1 MVTHLADFSFESLIE
16 MEMEIL
22 LVTSAQQENNNAS
35 LIFVRYIINIIKINN

>member
-1 MVTHLADFSFESLIE
+1 MVTHLADFSCESLIE

-35 LIFVRYIINIIKINN
+35 LIFVGFIINIIKINN